1 MVTTTITT
9 YKAEMFCMKRNRSFE
24 FTLLNNKQ
32 EEINITQEVIKNLP
46 EKVYGKMLTNT
57 TGYNVEG
64 WFEYVNVKKSDLS
77 FINKIDK

>member
-1 MVTTTITT
+1 MVTKTVPT
-9 YKAEMFCMKRNRSFE
+9 YKAEAFCMKRNRSFE

-32 EEINITQEVIKNLP
+32 EEINVTQEVIKNLP

-64 WFEYVNVKKSDLS
+64 WFEYVNVKKNDIH
-77 FINKIDK
+77 FTNKIE

>member
-1 MVTTTITT
+1 MDIATT
-9 YKAEMFCMKRNRSFE
+9 YKAEAFCIKRNRSFE
-24 FTLLNNKQ
+24 FTLLNDKQ
-32 EEINITQEVIKNLP
+32 EEIKITSDIIKNLP

-77 FINKIDK
+77 FTNKIE